1 LNTAHHRAGLT
12 QALTNADPWSFDPAM
27 AALKT
32 YARMNPKRAFEAY
45 DLEERFGIH
54 FDHPA
59 RWGALFQSAYR
70 AGIIEPVGVVPSRRP
85 SRAGGITHVWMA
97 ARKETAL

>member
-1 LNTAHHRAGLT
+1 MNTAHHRAGLT
-12 QALTNADPWSFDPAM
+12 QTLTNADPWSFAPAM

-32 YARMNPKRAFEAY
+32 FTRMNPERAFEAY

-54 FDHPA
+54 VDHPA
-59 RWGALFQSAYR
+59 RWGALFQREYR
-70 AGIIEPVGVVPSRRP
+70 AGIIEPVGVTPSRRP
-85 SRAGGITHVWMA
+85 SRAGGITRVWMA